1 MDATAAIDGRQ
12 ETVWKT
18 DTLTSLVVDMGKDVE
33 MAGFSYTP
41 AQKEDLTGTIY
52 KYNFYVSRNGKEWT
66 KCDTTGEYFVR
77 FGKTYPA
84 RYFKLEPVAEINSK
98 AATAVGE
105 VGVLLK

>member
-1 MDATAAIDGRQ
+1 MERHIQLPLTEELA
-12 ETVWKT
+12 KT
-18 DTLTSLVVDMGKDVE
+18 LH
-33 MAGFSYTP
+33 AGDSVY
-41 AQKEDLTGTIY
+41 LTGTIY

-66 KCDTTGEYFVR
+66 KCDTTGEFSNIMHNPVPYFVR

>member
-1 MDATAAIDGRQ
+1 MDRKIQ
-12 ETVWKT
+12 VPI
-18 DTLTSLVVDMGKDVE
+18 S
-33 MAGFSYTP
+33 
-41 AQKEDLTGTIY
+41 KEDAKSLRAGDYVYLTGTIY

-66 KCDTTGEYFVR
+66 KCDTTGEFSNIMHNPVPYFVR

>member
-1 MDATAAIDGRQ
+1 MKCDATG
-12 ETVWKT
+12 E
-18 DTLTSLVVDMGKDVE
+18 
-33 MAGFSYTP
+33 FSNIMHNP
-41 AQKEDLTGTIY
+41 
-52 KYNFYVSRNGKEWT
+52 VP
-66 KCDTTGEYFVR
+66 YFVR